1 MLKSFTLSSKNELTA
16 KVLAGNVQFKHSLRD
31 CLVFFIKLL
40 LASVRSW
47 HLIVAMFG
55 SSTKFQDLI
64 ERWPRRKK
72 IQKKKQS
79 NPMHT
84 SICYTCSIS
93 IYENV
98 VQCWLIPTW
107 LESPPPNRF
116 HNQKETNPLGCTAF
130 RRSNSSFNCF
140 TSSFHML
147 TYDSAGIY
155 EAEWAPYIFF
165 WQLYL
170 HCFAAPAHDNFV
182 TLLLTYP
189 HPHTVCPE
197 SASMGGWF
205 LCAVMNTS
213 GNCCLAF
220 LHGKTF
226 SAKPNFTW
234 ISISTCSDKV
244 HYAMVSFHIC
254 KSILC
259 RLQVNKTCCS
269 PLLLP
274 THQFFLLGSF
284 LLQLLHWKVCPWLTL
299 FQPSN
304 VHSGNQVNRCSPCRL
319 PGHAFP

>member
-1 MLKSFTLSSKNELTA
+1 MLYVQYFNLRKRSSVLT
-16 KVLAGNVQFKHSLRD
+16 D
-31 CLVFFIKLL
+31 T
-40 LASVRSW
+40 
-47 HLIVAMFG
+47 HLIGIPSAKIGFT
-55 SSTKFQDLI
+55 TKK
-64 ERWPRRKK
+64 RR
-72 IQKKKQS
+72 
-79 NPMHT
+79 
-84 SICYTCSIS
+84 
-93 IYENV
+93 
-98 VQCWLIPTW
+98 
-107 LESPPPNRF
+107 
-116 HNQKETNPLGCTAF
+116 NPLGCTAF

-170 HCFAAPAHDNFV
+170 YCFAAPAHDNFV

-205 LCAVMNTS
+205 LRAVMNTS

-244 HYAMVSFHIC
+244 HYAMVSLHIC
-254 KSILC
+254 KSILVDC
-259 RLQVNKTCCS
+259 KSTKLAAASSC
-269 PLLLP
+269 
-274 THQFFLLGSF
+274 
-284 LLQLLHWKVCPWLTL
+284 LLHINSSCRARSFSNSFTERCAHGWPL

-304 VHSGNQVNRCSPCRL
+304 VHRWSL
-319 PGHAFP
+319 